1 MMEKVVNSQTV
12 RGIKRSSA
20 MLCASL
26 CLLLATCTSRPATI
40 PNTEVLEDIQG
51 TLDQAVAILE
61 APAEELTEDE
71 VDLLDELIPSLSID
85 EALLT
90 PMEER
95 VSITS
100 PNLPAD
106 IFFNSLVAET
116 EFGVAISADVDV
128 NINLSLPNVTI
139 EEAMD
144 TVADIYNL
152 DITRRGNIF
161 SVRPGG
167 LRTQQFTI
175 NYLNVQ
181 RAGSSSTAVTGAGG
195 GGGGGGIGGIGGGGI
210 GGGGIGLGQG
220 INSNFVNSANNGAFG
235 GGLGGGISAGNF
247 GGRGVGGVGGIGG
260 GSGIQT
266 STSSDFWSDL
276 EFAISNLI
284 GVQSGG
290 ASSGSAAPTGGGFGG
305 FGGGAGARNQANL
318 TEEGK
323 SVLVQPLTGI
333 IIVTAY
339 PRDLERVEQF
349 INAAQEALQREVII
363 QIQFLE
369 VILNKG
375 YQYALDFN
383 TFGAQANNVVTG
395 SGEFDGTAEGL
406 LGSNN
411 RIASELASGDFG
423 IEGIGNPLQISTNFT
438 DFDAVFR
445 LLQTRGTTQII
456 SSPQLRALNNQKA
469 VFQVGDQ
476 EFFQTSSGSTTV
488 AAGTNTTTNA
498 NSQLQQFFSG
508 ISMDITPQIS
518 IDGDITLHVHPI
530 VSAVD
535 EQSKNISGEAV
546 PLARTST
553 REIDS
558 VIKADNGRIVVLGG
572 LAFERNLNDVAGI
585 PGISNVPV
593 VGDLLEQQQS
603 QSVRSEFIILLK
615 PIIANTEGDRAIL
628 EQSNERFRS
637 INRAID
643 PFSDN

>member
-12 RGIKRSSA
+12 RGIKRGSA
-20 MLCASL
+20 MLFASL

-40 PNTEVLEDIQG
+40 PNTEVLADIQG
-51 TLDQAVAILE
+51 TLDQAVVELE
-61 APAEELTEDE
+61 APTEALTEDE

-139 EEAMD
+139 EEAID

-181 RAGSSSTAVTGAGG
+181 RQGSSSTAVTGAGG
-195 GGGGGGIGGIGGGGI
+195 GGVGGVGGGGIGGGIGGIGGI
-210 GGGGIGLGQG
+210 
-220 INSNFVNSANNGAFG
+220 G
-235 GGLGGGISAGNF
+235 GGLGSQSALNSAGLSGVGLGGVNAGNF
-247 GGRGVGGVGGIGG
+247 GGRGGGIGG

-284 GVQSGG
+284 GVESGG
-290 ASSGSAAPTGGGFGG
+290 ASSGSAAPIGGGFGG
-305 FGGGAGARNQANL
+305 FGGGGGARNQSNL

-349 INAAQEALQREVII
+349 IDAAQEALQREVII

-383 TFGAQANNVVTG
+383 TFGAQANNVATG
-395 SGEFDGTAEGL
+395 SGAFDGTAEGL

-411 RIASELASGDFG
+411 RIASELTAGDFG

-572 LAFERNLNDVAGI
+572 LAFERSLNDVAGI

-603 QSVRSEFIILLK
+603 QTVRSEFIILLK
-615 PIIANTEGDRAIL
+615 PIIANTEGDRAVL
-628 EQSNERFRS
+628 EESNERFRS

>member
-12 RGIKRSSA
+12 RGIKRGSA
-20 MLCASL
+20 MLFASL

-40 PNTEVLEDIQG
+40 PNTEVLADIQG
-51 TLDQAVAILE
+51 TLDQAVVELE
-61 APAEELTEDE
+61 APTEALTEDE

-181 RAGSSSTAVTGAGG
+181 RQGSSSTAVTGAGG
-195 GGGGGGIGGIGGGGI
+195 GGVGGVGGGGIGGGIGGIGGG
-210 GGGGIGLGQG
+210 LGSQ
-220 INSNFVNSANNGAFG
+220 SALNSAGLSG
-235 GGLGGGISAGNF
+235 VGLGGVNAGNF
-247 GGRGVGGVGGIGG
+247 GGRGGGIGG

-284 GVQSGG
+284 GVESGG
-290 ASSGSAAPTGGGFGG
+290 ASSGSAAPIGGGFGG
-305 FGGGAGARNQANL
+305 FGGFGGGGGARNQSNL

-349 INAAQEALQREVII
+349 IDAAQEALQREVII

-383 TFGAQANNVVTG
+383 TFGAQANNVATG
-395 SGEFDGTAEGL
+395 SGAFDGTAEGL

-411 RIASELASGDFG
+411 RIASELTAGDFG

-572 LAFERNLNDVAGI
+572 LAFERSLNDVAGI

-603 QSVRSEFIILLK
+603 QTVRSEFIILLK
-615 PIIANTEGDRAIL
+615 PIIANTEGDRAVL
-628 EQSNERFRS
+628 EESNERFRS

>member
-1 MMEKVVNSQTV
+1 MREKVVNSQTV
-12 RGIKRSSA
+12 RGIKRGSA
-20 MLCASL
+20 MLFASL
-26 CLLLATCTSRPATI
+26 SMLLATCTSRPATV
-40 PNTEVLEDIQG
+40 PNTEVLADIQV
-51 TLDQAVAILE
+51 TLDQAVVKLE
-61 APAEELTEDE
+61 APTEALTEDE

-116 EFGVAISADVDV
+116 EFGVAISANVDV

-167 LRTQQFTI
+167 LRTRQFTI

-181 RAGSSSTAVTGAGG
+181 RQGSSSTAVTGAGG
-195 GGGGGGIGGIGGGGI
+195 GGVGGVGGLGIGGIGGGQGI
-210 GGGGIGLGQG
+210 QG

-247 GGRGVGGVGGIGG
+247 GGGGIGGGIGG

-284 GVQSGG
+284 GVESSG
-290 ASSGSAAPTGGGFGG
+290 ASSGNAAPIGGGIGG
-305 FGGGAGARNQANL
+305 IGGIGGGAGARNQANL

-349 INAAQEALQREVII
+349 IDAAQEALQREVII

-383 TFGAQANNVVTG
+383 TFGAQANNVTTG
-395 SGEFDGTAEGL
+395 SGAFDGTAEGL

-411 RIASELASGDFG
+411 RIAGELTARDFG
-423 IEGIGNPLQISTNFT
+423 FEGIGNPLQISTNFT

-476 EFFQTSSGSTTV
+476 EFFQTSAGSTTV
-488 AAGTNTTTNA
+488 AAGNNTTTNA

-546 PLARTST
+546 PLAKTST

-572 LAFERNLNDVAGI
+572 LAFERSLSDVAGI

-603 QSVRSEFIILLK
+603 QTVRSEFINLLK
-615 PIIANTEGDRAIL
+615 PIIANTEGDRAVL
-628 EQSNERFRS
+628 EESNERFRS
-637 INRAID
+637 LNRAID

>member
-12 RGIKRSSA
+12 RGIKRGSA
-20 MLCASL
+20 MLFASL

-40 PNTEVLEDIQG
+40 PNTEVLADIQG
-51 TLDQAVAILE
+51 TLDQAVVELE
-61 APAEELTEDE
+61 APTEALTEDE

-181 RAGSSSTAVTGAGG
+181 RQGSSSTAVTGAGG
-195 GGGGGGIGGIGGGGI
+195 GGVGGVGGGGIGGGIGGIGGI
-210 GGGGIGLGQG
+210 
-220 INSNFVNSANNGAFG
+220 G
-235 GGLGGGISAGNF
+235 GGLGSQSALNSAGLSGVGLGGVNAGNF
-247 GGRGVGGVGGIGG
+247 GGRGGGIGG

-284 GVQSGG
+284 GVESGG
-290 ASSGSAAPTGGGFGG
+290 ASSGSAAPIGGGFGG
-305 FGGGAGARNQANL
+305 FGGFGGGGGARNQSNL

-349 INAAQEALQREVII
+349 IDAAQEALQREVII

-383 TFGAQANNVVTG
+383 TFGAQANNVATG
-395 SGEFDGTAEGL
+395 SGAFDGTAEGL

-411 RIASELASGDFG
+411 RIASELTAGDFG

-572 LAFERNLNDVAGI
+572 LAFERSLNDVAGI

-603 QSVRSEFIILLK
+603 QTVRSEFIILLK
-615 PIIANTEGDRAIL
+615 PIIANTEGDRAVL
-628 EQSNERFRS
+628 EESNERFRS

>member
-12 RGIKRSSA
+12 RGIKRGSA
-20 MLCASL
+20 MLFASL

-40 PNTEVLEDIQG
+40 PNTEVLADIQG
-51 TLDQAVAILE
+51 TLDQAVVELE
-61 APAEELTEDE
+61 APTEALTEDE

-181 RAGSSSTAVTGAGG
+181 RQGSSSTAVTGAGG
-195 GGGGGGIGGIGGGGI
+195 GGVGGGGIGGGIGGIGGI
-210 GGGGIGLGQG
+210 
-220 INSNFVNSANNGAFG
+220 G
-235 GGLGGGISAGNF
+235 GGLGSQSALNSAGLSGVGLGGVNAGNF
-247 GGRGVGGVGGIGG
+247 GGRGGGIGG

-284 GVQSGG
+284 GVESGG
-290 ASSGSAAPTGGGFGG
+290 ASSGSAAPIGGGFGG
-305 FGGGAGARNQANL
+305 FGGFGGGGGARNQSNL

-349 INAAQEALQREVII
+349 IDAAQEALQREVII

-383 TFGAQANNVVTG
+383 TFGAQANNVATG
-395 SGEFDGTAEGL
+395 SGAFDGTAEGL

-411 RIASELASGDFG
+411 RIASELTAGDFG

-572 LAFERNLNDVAGI
+572 LAFERSLNDVAGI

-603 QSVRSEFIILLK
+603 QTVRSEFIILLK
-615 PIIANTEGDRAIL
+615 PIIANTEGDRAVL
-628 EQSNERFRS
+628 EESNERFRS